1 MLKRFLA
8 RLALLLVATLTGC
21 ASIGSSWAPFPDTNE
36 LKSFSD
42 RWNATPHSVPSEVAE
57 MQRDLVKYR
66 DEIYVRALDRSKLEW
81 ESSGLTTYGG
91 LAAVAGALAD
101 RTGLINTGAGL
112 AAIGLT
118 NSTRFRFHDQT
129 QIYVVALKRLSCIT
143 GKVNSANDQMRAL
156 AVGASDQIAAAAA
169 RNFTNTVIA
178 AVDFVR
184 VEYTNGLLG
193 MAPVVPTREELLALV
208 NTYRPAAA
216 IAAAAADAD
225 QAAKDEAGT
234 KMKALSE
241 EIQQCSKL

>member
-1 MLKRFLA
+1 MSKRMFA
-8 RLALLLVATLTGC
+8 ALLVASALAGC
-21 ASIGSSWAPFPDTNE
+21 STVGSTWAPFPDTNE

-42 RWNATPHSVPSEVAE
+42 RWNATHHAVASEVAD

-81 ESSGLTTYGG
+81 DSSGLTTYGG
-91 LAAVAGALAD
+91 LAAVAGAMANL
-101 RTGLINTGAGL
+101 TGLMNTGAGL

-118 NSTRFRFHDQT
+118 NSTRYRFHDQT

-143 GKVNSANDQMRAL
+143 GKVNSTNDQMRAL
-156 AVGASDQIAAAAA
+156 AVGASDQTAAAAA
-169 RNFTNTVIA
+169 RNLINTVIA

-193 MAPVVPTREELLALV
+193 LAPVVPTREELLALV
-208 NTYRPAAA
+208 NTYRPAGGVG
-216 IAAAAADAD
+216 AAAADAN
-225 QAAKDEAGT
+225 QTAKDEAGA
-234 KMKALSE
+234 KVKALSE

>member
-1 MLKRFLA
+1 
-8 RLALLLVATLTGC
+8 
-21 ASIGSSWAPFPDTNE
+21 
-36 LKSFSD
+36 
-42 RWNATPHSVPSEVAE
+42 